1 MLDKFKRAAKS
12 LSWLSN
18 QFPYTENP
26 EDDTDK
32 LLNCIHLYSSNGSE
46 AIKRMCNVLAN
57 AECCTSKDPIKQ
69 HNWITLDTKVSGSVT
84 TEIRWCKNCGS
95 IDIVHSTGNDDSL
108 NMHNVTMSGISY
120 VACKEVIE

>member
-1 MLDKFKRAAKS
+1 MLDKFRHIAKS

-32 LLNCIHLYSSNGSE
+32 LSNCIHVYSGNGSE
-46 AIKRMCNVLAN
+46 AIKRMCSVLDT
-57 AECCTSKDPIKQ
+57 AECCASEDPTKQ
-69 HNWITLDTKVSGSVT
+69 HNWITLDTKVSGPVT

-95 IDIVHSTGNDDSL
+95 IDIVHSTSDDDSL
-108 NMHNVTMSGISY
+108 NMHNLTMSRIGY
-120 VACKEVIE
+120 VMCKEVLE